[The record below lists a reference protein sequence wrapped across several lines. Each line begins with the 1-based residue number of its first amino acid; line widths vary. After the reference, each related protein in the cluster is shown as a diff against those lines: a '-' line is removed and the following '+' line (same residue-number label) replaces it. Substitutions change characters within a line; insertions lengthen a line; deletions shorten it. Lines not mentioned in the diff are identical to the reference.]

1 MFHAHRNHS
10 SRLSPKRD
18 TPLLPTRY
26 ASFGIKV
33 FHYKCRKDTIISFIR
48 QTISNFFLIR
58 SSNYHQFSSIS
69 LHSTICTTCLMLQ
82 RPAFLPHVP
91 SVQCSLPLYP
101 MLPVPGPGT
110 SPPHSWVPSV
120 AIPSQQQPVSR
131 PMKTEKALQHFRLKG
146 FLTIK
151 TAATYSPTGVQY
163 HRRGR
168 A

>member
-1 MFHAHRNHS
+1 MMNKTAGRVIPKVSNSRLEQKFFIFFLSVSVFIRILIQVKVIIFSMFHAHRNHS

-101 MLPVPGPGT
+101 M
-110 SPPHSWVPSV
+110 
-120 AIPSQQQPVSR
+120 
-131 PMKTEKALQHFRLKG
+131 
-146 FLTIK
+146 
-151 TAATYSPTGVQY
+151 
-163 HRRGR
+163 
-168 A
+168 